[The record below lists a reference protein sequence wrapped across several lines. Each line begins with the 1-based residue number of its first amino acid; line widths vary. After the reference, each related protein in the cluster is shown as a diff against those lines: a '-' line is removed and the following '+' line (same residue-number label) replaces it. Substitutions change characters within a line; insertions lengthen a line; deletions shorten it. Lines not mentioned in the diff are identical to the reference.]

1 MSDTAYNEGPAMM
14 AARGQTYGKAGQQM
28 AAQRAVPMRKPPTE
42 TRPAPLTPLLA
53 PTQRPDEPI
62 TAGAPFGPGV
72 GPEGANIPSM
82 DQADDDA
89 LVEMRAIYRMYP
101 SQELADI
108 IQFYEESLL
117 R

>member
-1 MSDTAYNEGPAMM
+1 MM
-14 AARGQTYGKAGQQM
+14 AARGQTYGKNKEQM
-28 AAQRAVPMRKPPTE
+28 EAQRAVPMRKPPTE

-72 GPEGANIPSM
+72 GPMGAGIPS
-82 DQADDDA
+82 QAQLDDDA
-89 LVEMRAIYRMYP
+89 LREMQAIFDAYP

-108 IQFYEESLL
+108 IQFYLDA
-117 R
+117 RQ